1 MPVVVDCAEPKDS
14 YKIFIYDENDNLVA
28 ETRTISAKFITLS
41 IRLDTT
47 LDIFSEKDF
56 ISQLVAQLE
65 IDQ

>member
-14 YKIFIYDENDNLVA
+14 YKILIYDENDNLVA